1 MLLSDGQSNV
11 GPDPLKAA
19 EIASDY
25 GVRIYTVGIGTT
37 EGTVV
42 NAEGWNMRVRL
53 DEEALKKIADVTN
66 AEYFRATDAG
76 QLKKIYQVLSTK
88 LSFDRQQPTEV
99 TAIFAAIGATL
110 AMAAALL
117 SMWWFNRIL

>member
-1 MLLSDGQSNV
+1 M
-11 GPDPLKAA
+11 KAA

-66 AEYFRATDAG
+66 AENFRATDAG
-76 QLKKIYQVLSTK
+76 SLKKIYQVLSTR
-88 LSFDRQQPTEV
+88 LSFD
-99 TAIFAAIGATL
+99 GD
-110 AMAAALL
+110 
-117 SMWWFNRIL
+117 NRPRSLRSSPRSVQR

>member
-66 AEYFRATDAG
+66 AEYFRAADAG
-76 QLKKIYQVLSTK
+76 TAEENLSGA
-88 LSFDRQQPTEV
+88 QHQ
-99 TAIFAAIGATL
+99 AIV
-110 AMAAALL
+110 
-117 SMWWFNRIL
+117 